1 MVSSWF
7 LLLLLFIWIHGAG
20 FRASENGTMQ
30 RRKGTWKCGQELKS
44 SQKPACQST
53 EPSRYTFGW
62 NLRVCWLC
70 SLEFCSEMVVV
81 QSCPALSN
89 PMDCSTPG
97 FPVLLYLLEF
107 AQTHVHWISDTI
119 QWSHPLSPS
128 SLLPSIFL
136 EAGPK
141 DLLTS
146 YPTNCP
152 LCHGFPFVSLVQS
165 LDILKHLQ

>member
-20 FRASENGTMQ
+20 FRASENGSMQ

-107 AQTHVHWISDTI
+107 AQTHVIESVTPSNDLI
-119 QWSHPLSPS
+119 LCLPLLFCPQSFWR
-128 SLLPSIFL
+128 LDQ
-136 EAGPK
+136 K
-141 DLLTS
+141 TS
-146 YPTNCP
+146 
-152 LCHGFPFVSLVQS
+152 
-165 LDILKHLQ
+165 